1 MAPVTQIKQVVTG
14 LGLSHLDK
22 ISGAPRVS
30 QGARVNPCVENT
42 VLIELSSLNRSQK
55 P

>member
-1 MAPVTQIKQVVTG
+1 MVPVTQIKQVVTG

-22 ISGAPRVS
+22 INGAPRVP
-30 QGARVNPCVENT
+30 QGDRVNLYVENT
-42 VLIELSSLNRSQK
+42 SLTVLSSLNRYQK

>member
-1 MAPVTQIKQVVTG
+1 MAAVTQIKQVVTG
-14 LGLSHLDK
+14 LELNHLDK

-30 QGARVNPCVENT
+30 WGTRVNPCVENT
-42 VLIELSSLNRSQK
+42 VLTELSSLNRSQK